1 MLLFKFILHLSI
13 ILSKITLEKSNYMS
27 ILKPFNFLFF
37 FLISFSI
44 IGQEYLEK
52 DSPESNGMSTEK
64 LLNLNSVMHSYVD
77 NNDISAIQTAIVKNG
92 KIVHFDSYGYSDISE
107 KDILDEG
114 DIFRI
119 ASMTKPIV
127 SLALMILFEEGKFKL
142 DDPVYKYIPEFKNLT
157 VKKRK
162 KNKPIKNDVKIIDL
176 LRHSAG
182 FSFKGPE
189 DYRKVI
195 DMTLEQY
202 TQDAIKTPLV
212 YEPGTQWRYSSSTDI
227 VGYLVEVLSG
237 LRLDRFLKAR
247 LFDPLGMED
256 TFFELPKFSN
266 HRLTTLYVKEN
277 EGDLV
282 SFDNKSN
289 SPFTESVIL
298 FNGSGGLLSTTSD
311 YLKFCQMLL
320 NGGSFNNA
328 KIITSET
335 IALMKEDHS
344 IGLKYKKLIFGKKK
358 GFGLGFEVV
367 KENDTKFG
375 SKGTFGWGG
384 MFGTYFRID
393 PVEKM
398 VFIYMTQSFETYDLK
413 LSDKFRSLVY
423 ESIIK

>member
-1 MLLFKFILHLSI
+1 
-13 ILSKITLEKSNYMS
+13 MS

-37 FLISFSI
+37 FLISFLI
-44 IGQEYLEK
+44 TGQEYLEK

-289 SPFTESVIL
+289 SPFTENVIL

-320 NGGSFNNA
+320 NGGSFNNT

-393 PVEKM
+393 PVENM
-398 VFIYMTQSFETYDLK
+398 VFIYMTQSFETYNLK

>member
-1 MLLFKFILHLSI
+1 M
-13 ILSKITLEKSNYMS
+13 Y

-44 IGQEYLEK
+44 TGQEYLEK

-320 NGGSFNNA
+320 NGGSFNNT

-393 PVEKM
+393 PVENM
-398 VFIYMTQSFETYDLK
+398 VFIYMTQSFETYNLK